1 MSRRALAT
9 ILMLLLAGTIPVP
22 ARSAGNPNL
31 LPVGTVTQASR
42 AHFNAASVS
51 AGATIY
57 DGDGLSTEAEG
68 ALQFRSPAALLYLPG
83 ASGVALHGLA
93 NGTQAQLQMG
103 TVVFSTARA
112 VGIELIADEAFIRPF
127 ADGATVAQVTI
138 VGPKELQINARRG
151 DLQFSYG
158 GETEKLAGGASYRIL
173 LDQPDSTPLPR
184 SPQGPVKAGHESRSF
199 KIVVIVLVG
208 WATEWGLHEVFES
221 PDRP

>member
-1 MSRRALAT
+1 MPRRTLAM
-9 ILMLLLAGTIPVP
+9 ILVFLLAGGIPVC
-22 ARSAGNPNL
+22 ARSAGNPSL

-42 AHFNAASVS
+42 AHFNTASVS

-83 ASGVALHGLA
+83 ASGVTLHGLG
-93 NGTQAQLQMG
+93 NGMQAGLQTG

-112 VGIELIADEAFIRPF
+112 AGLELIADEAFIRPVV
-127 ADGATVAQVTI
+127 DGPTVAQVTI
-138 VGPKELQINARRG
+138 LGPKELQINARRG

-158 GETEKLAGGASYRIL
+158 GETEKLASGASYRIL
-173 LDQPDSTPLPR
+173 LDQPESYPSQRQP
-184 SPQGPVKAGHESRSF
+184 PQVAGRENRKF
-199 KIVVIVLVG
+199 KIVVIVLVA